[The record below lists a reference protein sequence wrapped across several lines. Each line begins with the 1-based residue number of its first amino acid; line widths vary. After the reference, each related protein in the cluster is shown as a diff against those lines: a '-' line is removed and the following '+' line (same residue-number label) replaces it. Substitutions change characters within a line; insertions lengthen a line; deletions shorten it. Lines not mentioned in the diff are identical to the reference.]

1 VALMR
6 FRSSEVAAATGGR
19 LHGPDVWI
27 EGATFD
33 SRSLRS
39 GSLFV
44 PIVAARDGHDHITDA
59 FRAGA
64 SAALTSRPL
73 GSQEISLNRT
83 MIEVDDTAAALM
95 ALAGWARSRRPD
107 MVVGITGSVGKTST
121 KDLLAAALASTLR
134 TAANQRSFNNEQG
147 LPVTILDSP
156 DDTEVMV
163 LEMGMRGLGEI
174 ARLCKVARP
183 SVGVVTVVGAAHT
196 GLLGGIEGVARAK
209 GELVEALE
217 PTGVAVLNAD
227 DARVLAMAARTTA
240 RVLTYGAALD
250 ADVHVHSVRLDDRA
264 RPRFTVHTPWGTTDV
279 ELAVSGAHMALNAAA
294 AIAAAGTLGVTPDVA
309 AAALATATVSEG
321 RMQILTTPGG
331 ALIVN
336 DAYNANPTS
345 MVAALD
351 ALAAMPARRRVA
363 VLGLMAEIEDPPAG
377 HRLVAAHAAALGI
390 EVVAVGVD
398 LYGVTPVDDPIRVLG
413 PLGPG
418 DVALV
423 KGSLVAG
430 LQPVAKRL
438 AAGVEVSV
446 TPPPAVVPP
455 ASAP

>member
-1 VALMR
+1 MR
-6 FRSSEVAAATGGR
+6 FRSSEAASATVGR

-27 EGATFD
+27 EGASFD
-33 SRSLRS
+33 SRSLRP

-44 PIVAARDGHDHITDA
+44 PIVAARDGHDHIADA
-59 FRAGA
+59 FSAGA
-64 SAALTSRPL
+64 AASLTSRPVGPRDL
-73 GSQEISLNRT
+73 SAGNT
-83 MIEVDDTAAALM
+83 MIEVDDTAAALV
-95 ALAGWARSRRPD
+95 ALGRWARSRRPD
-107 MVVGITGSVGKTST
+107 RVVGITGSVGKTST

-134 TAANQRSFNNEQG
+134 TAASPRSFNNEQG

-174 ARLCKVARP
+174 ARLCAVARP

-196 GLLGGIEGVARAK
+196 AQLGGIEGVARAK

-227 DARVLAMAARTTA
+227 DARVRAMAARTAA
-240 RVLTYGAALD
+240 RILTYGAALD
-250 ADVHVHSVRLDDRA
+250 ADVHVDAVRLDDRA
-264 RPRFTVHTPWGTTDV
+264 RPRFTVRTPWGTTDV

-294 AIAAAGTLGVTPDVA
+294 AIAAAGTLGVVADVA

-321 RMQILTTPGG
+321 RMQVVLTAPGG
-331 ALIVN
+331 AVVVN

-345 MVAALD
+345 VVAALD

-363 VLGLMAEIEDPPAG
+363 VLGLMAEIDDPPAG
-377 HRLVAAHAAALGI
+377 HRLVAAHAARLGI
-390 EVVAVGVD
+390 EVVAVAVD
-398 LYGVTPVDDPIRVLG
+398 LYGVTPVENPIRALG

-418 DVALV
+418 DVVLV

-430 LQPVAKRL
+430 LQPVAERL
-438 AAGVEVSV
+438 TAGAEV
-446 TPPPAVVPP
+446 
-455 ASAP
+455 

>member
-1 VALMR
+1 MR
-6 FRSSEVAAATGGR
+6 FRSSEAAAATGGR

-27 EGATFD
+27 EGASFD
-33 SRSLRS
+33 SRSLRP

-44 PIVAARDGHDHITDA
+44 PIVAARDGHDHIANA
-59 FRAGA
+59 FSAGA
-64 SAALTSRPL
+64 AASLTSRPVGSL
-73 GSQEISLNRT
+73 GLPSSRT
-83 MIEVDDTAAALM
+83 MIGVDDTAAALM
-95 ALAGWARSRRPD
+95 ALGAWARSRRPD
-107 MVVGITGSVGKTST
+107 SVVGITGSVGKTST

-134 TAANQRSFNNEQG
+134 TAASPRSFNNEQG

-174 ARLCKVARP
+174 ARLCAVARP

-196 GLLGGIEGVARAK
+196 EPLGGIEGVARAK
-209 GELVEALE
+209 GELIEALE

-227 DARVLAMAARTTA
+227 DARVRAMATRTSARI
-240 RVLTYGAALD
+240 LTYGAGVD
-250 ADVHVHSVRLDDRA
+250 ADVHVDPVRLDDRA
-264 RPRFTVHTPWGTTDV
+264 RPRFTVRTPWGTTDV

-294 AIAAAGTLGVTPDVA
+294 AIAAAGTMGVSADVA

-321 RMQILTTPGG
+321 RMQVLTAPGG

-345 MVAALD
+345 VVAALD
-351 ALAAMPARRRVA
+351 ALAAMPARRRAA
-363 VLGLMAEIEDPPAG
+363 VLGLMAEIEDPPAA
-377 HRLVAAHAAALGI
+377 HRLVATHAARLGI
-390 EVVAVGVD
+390 EVVAVAVD
-398 LYGVTPVDDPIRVLG
+398 LYGVTPVENPIRALG

-418 DVALV
+418 DVVLV

-430 LQPVAKRL
+430 LQPVAERL
-438 AAGVEVSV
+438 ATGAEV
-446 TPPPAVVPP
+446 
-455 ASAP
+455 

>member
-1 VALMR
+1 MR
-6 FRSSEVAAATGGR
+6 FRSSEAASATVGR

-27 EGATFD
+27 EGASFD
-33 SRSLRS
+33 SRSLRP

-44 PIVAARDGHDHITDA
+44 PIVAARDGHDHIADA
-59 FRAGA
+59 FSAGA
-64 SAALTSRPL
+64 AASLTSRPVGPRDL
-73 GSQEISLNRT
+73 SAGNT
-83 MIEVDDTAAALM
+83 MIEVDDTGAALV
-95 ALAGWARSRRPD
+95 ALGRWARSRRPD
-107 MVVGITGSVGKTST
+107 RVVGITGSVGKTST

-134 TAANQRSFNNEQG
+134 TAASPRSFNNEQG

-174 ARLCKVARP
+174 ARLCAVARP

-196 GLLGGIEGVARAK
+196 AQLGGIEGVARAK

-227 DARVLAMAARTTA
+227 DARVRAMAARTAA
-240 RVLTYGAALD
+240 RILTYGAALD
-250 ADVHVHSVRLDDRA
+250 ADVHVDAVRLDDRA
-264 RPRFTVHTPWGTTDV
+264 RPRFTVRTPWGTTDV

-294 AIAAAGTLGVTPDVA
+294 AIAAAGTLGVAVDVA

-321 RMQILTTPGG
+321 RMQVVLTAPGG
-331 ALIVN
+331 AVVVN

-345 MVAALD
+345 VVAALD

-363 VLGLMAEIEDPPAG
+363 VLGLMAEIDDPPAG
-377 HRLVAAHAAALGI
+377 HRLVAAHAARLGI
-390 EVVAVGVD
+390 EVVAVAVD
-398 LYGVTPVDDPIRVLG
+398 LYGVTPVENPIRALG

-418 DVALV
+418 DVVLV

-430 LQPVAKRL
+430 LQPVAERL
-438 AAGVEVSV
+438 TAGAEV
-446 TPPPAVVPP
+446 
-455 ASAP
+455 